1 MKLLNRINNVLLQM
15 TYSLLVKSRKAASQI
30 VTIVCVLFLIGCDN
44 DNSNNSVVPERA
56 RLIKITPAASVIER
70 FEPKMEFVFN
80 KPVTEVQVNG
90 VDAQPNG
97 SMPATI
103 WNMDLRHFEQIHPI
117 VYYENIPPERVCLT
131 VSYTDGG
138 SRHHEGLD
146 CAVLGP
152 IIVYSPVPKMIA
164 ATVKDGDV
172 EVDAGFLNANGILLE
187 FNTLV
192 KGKVAIVPG
201 RVEDWNP
208 EASLNW
214 KVEWLGT
221 WVRLRCP
228 PNGKKLLNGT
238 VYTIRFNVDNGHGDS
253 MIGKIT
259 FTTKA

>member
-1 MKLLNRINNVLLQM
+1 MMRLVNRINNVLWQM
-15 TYSLLVKSRKAASQI
+15 IYSLLVKSQKAASQI

-44 DNSNNSVVPERA
+44 SNNDGAPERA
-56 RLIKITPAASVIER
+56 RLIKTTPAAGLIER
-70 FEPKMEFVFN
+70 FDPKMEIVFD

-97 SMPATI
+97 SMPAAI

-117 VYYENIPPERVCLT
+117 VDQVNIPSERVCLT
-131 VSYTDGG
+131 VSYTDEGG
-138 SRHHEGLD
+138 RHHEGLD
-146 CAVLGP
+146 CAELVP
-152 IIVYSPVPKMIA
+152 IIVYSPLPEIIA

-192 KGKVAIVPG
+192 IGEVAIFPG

-208 EASLNW
+208 EASLDWN
-214 KVEWLGT
+214 VEWLGT

-228 PNGKKLLNGT
+228 PNGKKLLHGT
-238 VYTIRFNVDNGHGDS
+238 VYTIHFKVDNGHGDS
-253 MIGKIT
+253 MTGEIT